1 MDLQRDTEHT
11 LLAGSAERMLSE
23 NYDFSARHGS
33 QANQGDNAAWADDMW
48 RQFAELGWLAL
59 PFAEEDGGLGAG
71 MVEISI
77 LAEAFGR
84 NMVVEPYMTTV
95 VLCGGLIAAIG
106 TAEQRADT
114 LAAIGDGALRI
125 AFMGGG
131 LGDISVDAESS
142 GEGYVLSGA
151 RKSVID
157 APMAGRLLV
166 PARLVDH
173 GGDGAG
179 VFLIDCD
186 ATGVTLRPH
195 RTLDGGRAAD
205 VELTGVNVGRAQL
218 LGGLEDASGAM
229 DAAIDRTIAALS
241 ADAVGAMG
249 KLVEETLEYTK
260 TREQFGRPISKFQVL
275 AHRLV
280 DMKVAEEEARAVTT
294 LAVLSADAPANVRR
308 RAVSS
313 AKSKVGRCARF
324 VGQNAIQT
332 HGAIG
337 TTADLTI
344 GNYAKRLMVYEA
356 SYGST
361 AHHAELYAAIIADP
375 DTAGAGLLL
384 SPAA

>member
-1 MDLQRDTEHT
+1 LDLQRDTEHT
-11 LLAGSAERMLSE
+11 LLADSAERMLSE

-33 QANQGDNAAWADDMW
+33 QADQGNDTAWADDMW
-48 RQFAELGWLAL
+48 RQFAQLGWLAL
-59 PFAEEDGGLGAG
+59 PFAEENGGLGAG

-84 NMVVEPYMTTV
+84 NMVAEPYMTTV
-95 VLCGGLIAAIG
+95 VLSGGLIAAIG
-106 TAEQRADT
+106 TPEQRADT
-114 LAAIGDGALRI
+114 LPAIGEGALRI
-125 AFMGGG
+125 AFMGGAA
-131 LGDISVDAESS
+131 GDISVDAAPS
-142 GEGYVLSGA
+142 GDGYVLSGA

-166 PARLVDH
+166 PARI
-173 GGDGAG
+173 GDGAG
-179 VFLIDCD
+179 VFMIDCD

-205 VELTGVNVGRAQL
+205 VELTGVNVSRAQL
-218 LGGLEDASGAM
+218 LGGLEDASGAIG
-229 DAAIDRTIAALS
+229 AAIDRTIAALS
-241 ADAVGAMG
+241 SDAVGAMG

-260 TREQFGRPISKFQVL
+260 TREQFGQPISKFQVL

-280 DMKVAEEEARAVTT
+280 DMKVSEEEARAVTT
-294 LAVLSADAPANVRR
+294 LAVLSADAPTDMRR

-324 VGQNAIQT
+324 VGQNAVQT
-332 HGAIG
+332 YGAIG

-344 GNYAKRLMVYEA
+344 GNYVKRLMVYEA

-384 SPAA
+384 SPAV

>member
-1 MDLQRDTEHT
+1 LDLQRDTEHN
-11 LLAGSAERMLSE
+11 LLADSAERMLSE
-23 NYDFSARHGS
+23 NYDFSTRHGN
-33 QANQGDNAAWADDMW
+33 QADQGENAAWADDMW
-48 RQFAELGWLAL
+48 RQFAQLGWLAL

-84 NMVVEPYMTTV
+84 NLVTEPYMTTV
-95 VLCGGLIAAIG
+95 VLSGGLIAAIG
-106 TAEQRADT
+106 TPEQRADT
-114 LAAIGDGALRI
+114 LPAIGEGTLRL

-131 LGDISVDAESS
+131 LGDISVDAAPS
-142 GEGYVLSGA
+142 GDGYKLSGA

-157 APMAGRLLV
+157 APMAARLLV
-166 PARLVDH
+166 PARI
-173 GGDGAG
+173 GDSAG
-179 VFLIDCD
+179 IFMIDCD

-205 VELTGVNVGRAQL
+205 VELTGVNVSRAQL
-218 LGGLEDASGAM
+218 LGGLEDASDALG
-229 DAAIDRTIAALS
+229 AAIDRTIAALS
-241 ADAVGAMG
+241 ADAAGAIG

-280 DMKVAEEEARAVTT
+280 AMKVSEEEARAVAT
-294 LAVLSADAPANVRR
+294 LAVLSAEAPAKMRR

-344 GNYAKRLMVYEA
+344 GNYVKRLMVFEA
-356 SYGST
+356 RYGST